1 LPPNVRVYLIAG
13 TQHGGRP
20 GVDPSP
26 GPCVNPRN
34 PHSATPAL
42 RALFLALEEW
52 VRKGVEPPASRV
64 PRIAEGTAVAAET
77 IRMPAVPGFA
87 VPPGANEI
95 VPPVDWVDP
104 PARIDNVYGAR
115 VCAVDADGNEIAGI
129 RLPPIAVP
137 LGTHTGWN
145 LYRAQPGE
153 LADRDGSFIPFAR
166 TGGERAAAGDPR
178 LSLEER
184 YGNRAAYVARVKA
197 AAEALLTERLLL
209 PRDAAAYVAAAKER
223 DWF

>member
-1 LPPNVRVYLIAG
+1 MAQGARVTTG
-13 TQHGGRP
+13 SF
-20 GVDPSP
+20 PS
-26 GPCVNPRN
+26 
-34 PHSATPAL
+34 
-42 RALFLALEEW
+42 
-52 VRKGVEPPASRV
+52 
-64 PRIAEGTAVAAET
+64 
-77 IRMPAVPGFA
+77 
-87 VPPGANEI
+87 GANKI

-145 LYRAQPGE
+145 LYRAQPTE

-166 TGGERAAAGDPR
+166 TRREREDTGDPR
-178 LSLEER
+178 PSLEER
-184 YGNRAAYVARVKA
+184 YGHRDAYVAKVKA
-197 AAEALLTERLLL
+197 AAEALLAERLLL
-209 PRDAAAYVAAAKER
+209 PADAAAYVAAAKER